1 MRKCWTCN
9 GEHDLDAPCQM
20 SAMNRSRI
28 AAGGKPDLFDDVTD
42 GPAFGP
48 TFTATY
54 QSDDECCGDGIEE
67 GQSVRAD
74 GQGGWIHASAECE
87 RLAGA

>member
-1 MRKCWTCN
+1 
-9 GEHDLDAPCQM
+9 M
-20 SAMNRSRI
+20 SKSCGASAVSRSRR
-28 AAGGKPDLFDDVTD
+28 AAGAQGDLFDDVTD
-42 GPAFGP
+42 GPTFGP

-87 RLAGA
+87 RMASE